1 METIDSIKTRWSNYK
16 YKNKD
21 IPKDVIE
28 DILNCGRLAPSAKN
42 RQPWYFVVTTGN
54 TKNEIT
60 NIMLSEVGRITD
72 KDEIKRIGHPC
83 SLLST
88 ARTIKKVPV
97 LILIFRPNDKA
108 WAKGDRLSLGACIE
122 NMCLRATELGI
133 GSLWILDTVYVEK
146 EIQKVTNHE
155 DMELVCGL
163 LLGYPDQ
170 KPRKKIRKK
179 LKDMMEWQI

>member
-16 YKNKD
+16 YKNKE
-21 IPKDVIE
+21 IPKEIVE

-42 RQPWYFVVTTGN
+42 RQPWYFVVTTEK
-54 TKNEIT
+54 TKEKIAKIMLDKVNKIT
-60 NIMLSEVGRITD
+60 N

-88 ARTIKKVPV
+88 ANTVKKVPI
-97 LILIFRPNDKA
+97 LILIYRPNDIA

-146 EIQKVTNHE
+146 EIEKITNHE

-170 KPRKKIRKK
+170 KPRKKIRRK
-179 LKDMMEWQI
+179 LKDMMEWQE

>member
-16 YKNKD
+16 YKNKE
-21 IPKDVIE
+21 ISKEVVE

-42 RQPWYFVVTTGN
+42 RQPWYFVVTTEK
-54 TKNEIT
+54 TKEKITKIMLDKVNKIT
-60 NIMLSEVGRITD
+60 N

-88 ARTIKKVPV
+88 ANTVKKVPI
-97 LILIFRPNDKA
+97 LILIFRPNDIA

-146 EIQKVTNHE
+146 EIEKITNHE

-170 KPRKKIRKK
+170 KPRKKIRRK
-179 LKDMMEWQI
+179 LKDMMEWQ